1 MHGEA
6 ARNGGTLL
14 LSAGK
19 VARQE
24 GCPLRQAHLAQV
36 LEGQGFGLLTGNAQ
50 HLHGCQHH
58 VFQHG
63 EVGEEVE
70 LLEDHPHALA
80 QFVARIIRGKDVVS
94 FNNDAS

>member
-1 MHGEA
+1 MHGKA
-6 ARNGGTLL
+6 PRNGGTLL

-19 VARQE
+19 AARHV
-24 GCPLRQAHLAQV
+24 GGTLRQAYLAEV
-36 LEGQGFGLLTGNAQ
+36 IKGKCFSLLTGNAQ
-50 HLHGCQHH
+50 HLHGSQHH